1 MPAEDQHLDDLRLV
15 AAAYRR
21 ERVAGHGDREAY
33 HAALAAYLEQNP
45 HVPADKAG
53 ETVSRLIFEASE
65 KAPDWLHGRDEA

>member
-1 MPAEDQHLDDLRLV
+1 MAAEDQHHGDLRLV
-15 AAAYRR
+15 AQAYRR

-53 ETVSRLIFEASE
+53 NIVSLLIFEASE
-65 KAPDWLHGRDEA
+65 KAPDWLHGR